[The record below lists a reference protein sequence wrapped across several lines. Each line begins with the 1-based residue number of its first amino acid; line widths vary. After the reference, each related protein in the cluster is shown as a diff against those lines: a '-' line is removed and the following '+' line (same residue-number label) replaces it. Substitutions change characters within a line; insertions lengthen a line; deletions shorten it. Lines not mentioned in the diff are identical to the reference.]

1 MRLNLKT
8 LVKVIVMMKRTLRP
22 FNLEVSALGLGCM
35 GMSMCYGKAD
45 DNQSLR
51 TIEYAIENGINF
63 LDTADIYGDGH
74 NENLI

>member
-1 MRLNLKT
+1 
-8 LVKVIVMMKRTLRP
+8 
-22 FNLEVSALGLGCM
+22 M